1 MKAIIPHPF
10 FIHAYNFTRDSMIK
24 EIVNLAKC
32 VFLTHMDQSGG
43 FMSDENYVYDDG
55 KQKAKYKVK
64 IVQTRLI
71 DILYEICCL
80 KQYGSKT
87 ITRNE
92 TLHLI
97 NLYNDYENI
106 KEKELLRNNNV
117 ILYVLGF
124 LGEQKKFQ
132 GPAVFFEEFAREK
145 YILDVVSY
153 NSPKDKTCGIDF
165 KKEFLD
171 ETGYSTDDYSAILL
185 LVWFLLTN
193 SVGEVTDTNI
203 RNTLKYK
210 NPILSPDN
218 VLNVINKYCISV
230 DAIRNH
236 PLKRQVFYA
245 YPIIKD
251 GDTYIPSNPYLLL
264 ALFANSNYWVL
275 RNKYLRLG
283 KKSQNFT
290 NAFGC
295 YYETYFAD
303 VLENCLSANSFERIP
318 EENSAKRADWHIK
331 MGNYNFIVEQK
342 SSISLLGIKQSHPDV
357 NALKKHLTE
366 HWKEAI
372 EQLNNTQTFYKYE
385 NTIKVI
391 LVYEDYYI
399 SAALDELYKLDPSI
413 TNDNKVWL
421 VTVNEFESLL
431 QLYKKSPDIALSIID
446 EKDRIETTRIYIERD
461 LKQLFFKNGIDHN
474 IYLEDSG
481 IYDDQFM
488 HIQKSCE

>member
-1 MKAIIPHPF
+1 MKAIIPHSF
-10 FIHAYNFTRDSMIK
+10 FTHAYNFTKDSMIK
-24 EIVNLAKC
+24 EITNLAKH

-43 FMSDENYVYDDG
+43 FMSDEYYFYDDG
-55 KQKAKYKVK
+55 KQKTRYKVK

-71 DILYEICCL
+71 DVLYEVCCL
-80 KQYGSKT
+80 KQYGSKV
-87 ITRNE
+87 ITRDE

-97 NLYNDYENI
+97 NLYHGYEDV

-145 YILDVVSY
+145 YILDIVSY
-153 NSPKDKTCGIDF
+153 NSPKDKTFGIDV

-171 ETGYSTDDYSAILL
+171 ETGFCTDDYSAILL
-185 LVWFLLTN
+185 LIWFLFTN
-193 SVGEVTDTNI
+193 SAGDLTDAKIT
-203 RNTLKYK
+203 NTLKYR
-210 NPILSPDN
+210 NPILSPEN
-218 VLNVINKYCISV
+218 VLKVINKYVITL
-230 DAIRNH
+230 DKIKEH

-245 YPIIKD
+245 YPLIKD

-275 RNKYLRLG
+275 RNKYLHLG

-290 NAFGC
+290 SAFGC

-303 VLENCLSANSFERIP
+303 VLKNCLESNSFKKIP
-318 EENSAKRADWHIK
+318 EANNAKRADWHIK
-331 MGNYNFIVEQK
+331 IGSYNFFIEQK

-357 NALKKHLTE
+357 NALKKHLIE

-372 EQLNNTQTFYKYE
+372 EQLNETQAFYNYD
-385 NTIKVI
+385 NVIKVI

-413 TNDNKVWL
+413 INDKKVWL
-421 VTVNEFESLL
+421 VTINEFESLL
-431 QLYKKSPDIALSIID
+431 QLYKSSPDIALSIID
-446 EKDRIETTRIYIERD
+446 EKDRIETTRIYRDRD
-461 LKQLFFKNGIDHN
+461 LKQLFFKRGIDHN
-474 IYLEDSG
+474 IYLKDSG

-488 HIQKSCE
+488 YIQKMCK